1 MHLFECLY
9 IHFLINVKFHLP
21 SASQSKNTCLRSFS
35 CRFDKLLWGE
45 QLKRKR
51 IYFDVLIQTNRF
63 RLWMEGMAAGMEAG
77 WSHCIAHQKHT
88 ERETRLGCKISITH
102 FLYHGSLYWRDYNFQ
117 IQHYQLELKCSSTCV
132 QWWAFCIQITTLNH
146 EKFIAELGCK
156 LSLVNHTSSW

>member
-1 MHLFECLY
+1 MWNFIFLVPLRVKILVLGLFPVG
-9 IHFLINVKFHLP
+9 LINY
-21 SASQSKNTCLRSFS
+21 SEENN
-35 CRFDKLLWGE
+35 
-45 QLKRKR
+45 LKEKGFILTYWSRQIDSVFEWKAW
-51 IYFDVLIQTNRF
+51 QQ
-63 RLWMEGMAAGMEAG
+63 EKEAG